1 MSKMDFSATADL
13 IRSGR
18 KPAFSDLSR
27 QHAQSLDECDPI
39 RHLRDEYIFPTRAS
53 LKGRALRPV
62 TSSPAA
68 TAADGTAHA
77 ASGQDR
83 EDKDVEDKD
92 GEDKDGAIYFCGN
105 SLGLQCRATRR
116 YIGAQLDTWA
126 SIGVNG
132 HFTDLEDSPL
142 VNWQDM
148 AAQCAAQSAGFMG
161 ALASEIVYMNTL
173 TTNIHLLLAAF
184 YRPTEKRHKIILEW
198 KPFPSDYYAIHSH
211 MQWHGLDPARSMV
224 EVWPAGETLHIP
236 TSRVLATID
245 EHADD
250 TALILLPGIQYYSGQ
265 LFDMATIT
273 RHAQARGIVV
283 GWDLA
288 HAAGNVDLSL
298 HEWNVDFAMWCTYKY
313 INAGPGSIA
322 GAFVHERH
330 GRVEWAPAAAD
341 GGDAQPRPV
350 FRPRLSGWYGG
361 DKSVR
366 FQMAKQFQPTPGA
379 GGFQVGNPSALDL
392 AALSGALSMFDEAGF
407 ANLRDKSLVL
417 TCYAEA
423 ALNQI
428 LADEQHAGTPA
439 FTVATPADPA
449 QRGAQLSILLRDGLL
464 DTVLDEFAR
473 EGIVCD
479 KRKPDV
485 LRVAPVPMYNT
496 FDEVWRFMEVLRRAL
511 GVPRR

>member
-1 MSKMDFSATADL
+1 MSKMDFSATADQ
-13 IRSGR
+13 IRSGK
-18 KPAFSDLSR
+18 KPAFRDFSR
-27 QHAQSLDECDPI
+27 QHARSLDDSDPI
-39 RHLRDEYIFPTRAS
+39 KHMRKEYIFPTKAS
-53 LKGRALRPV
+53 LKDKALKPV
-62 TSSPAA
+62 VSSAA
-68 TAADGTAHA
+68 AGANGTAHA
-77 ASGQDR
+77 ASGQ
-83 EDKDVEDKD
+83 EED
-92 GEDKDGAIYFCGN
+92 GEGAIYFCGN
-105 SLGLQCRATRR
+105 SLGLQSRATRR
-116 YIGAQLDTWA
+116 YINAQLDTWA

-148 AAQCAAQSAGFMG
+148 AAQCATQSAGFMG
-161 ALASEIVYMNTL
+161 ALPSEIVYMNTL

-211 MQWHGLDPARSMV
+211 IQWHGLDPARSMV
-224 EVWPAGETLHIP
+224 EIWPKDENLYIP
-236 TSRVLATID
+236 TSQVLTTID

-265 LFDMATIT
+265 LFDIPTIT
-273 RHAQARGIVV
+273 KYAQDRGIVV

-288 HAAGNVDLSL
+288 HAAGNVDLKL
-298 HEWNVDFAMWCTYKY
+298 HEWDVDFAMWCTYKY
-313 INAGPGSIA
+313 INSGPGSIA

-330 GRVEWAPAAAD
+330 GKVEWAPDSNSGD
-341 GGDAQPRPV
+341 GQPRPV

-379 GGFQVGNPSALDL
+379 GGFQIGNPSALDL
-392 AALSGALSMFDEAGF
+392 AALSGALSMFNEAGF
-407 ANLRDKSLVL
+407 ANLRNKSLVL

-423 ALNQI
+423 LLNQI
-428 LADEQHAGTPA
+428 LADEQGADKDRAAFIIVTPA
-439 FTVATPADPA
+439 STAE
-449 QRGAQLSILLRDGLL
+449 RGAQLSILLREGLL
-464 DTVLDEFAR
+464 DKVLDEFAE

-485 LRVAPVPMYNT
+485 LRVAPVAMYNS

>member
-1 MSKMDFSATADL
+1 MSRMDFSATAGQ
-13 IRSGR
+13 IRSGK
-18 KPAFSDLSR
+18 KPAFSDFSLE
-27 QHAQSLDECDPI
+27 HARSLDDSDPI
-39 RHLRDEYIFPTRAS
+39 KHLRNEYIFPTKAS
-53 LKGRALRPV
+53 LKGKALKPV
-62 TSSPAA
+62 ASSAA
-68 TAADGTAHA
+68 TVVNGTGTAHA
-77 ASGQDR
+77 ANGKDR
-83 EDKDVEDKD
+83 D
-92 GEDKDGAIYFCGN
+92 GDGAIYFCGN
-105 SLGLQCRATRR
+105 SLGLQSQATRR
-116 YIGAQLDTWA
+116 YINAQLDTWA

-132 HFTDLEDSPL
+132 HFIDLEDSPL

-148 AAQCAAQSAGFMG
+148 AAQCATQSAGFMG
-161 ALASEIVYMNTL
+161 ALPSEIVYMNTL

-211 MQWHGLDPARSMV
+211 IQWHNLDPAKSMV
-224 EVWPAGETLHIP
+224 EVWPKDESLYIP
-236 TSRVLATID
+236 TSQILATID
-245 EHADD
+245 EHAED

-265 LFDMATIT
+265 LFDIPTIT
-273 RHAQARGIVV
+273 KYAQDRGVVV

-288 HAAGNVDLSL
+288 HAAGNVDLKL

-330 GRVEWAPAAAD
+330 GKVEWAPDAD
-341 GGDAQPRPV
+341 SEDGQPKPV

-379 GGFQVGNPSALDL
+379 GGFQIGNPSALDL
-392 AALSGALSMFDEAGF
+392 AALSGALSMFNEAGF
-407 ANLRDKSLVL
+407 TNLRNKSLVL

-423 ALNQI
+423 MLNQI
-428 LADEQHAGTPA
+428 LADEQQAEKPA
-439 FTVATPADPA
+439 FTIITPANTA
-449 QRGAQLSILLRDGLL
+449 ERGAQLSILLRDGLL
-464 DTVLDEFAR
+464 DKVLEEFMG

-485 LRVAPVPMYNT
+485 LRVAPVPMYNS
-496 FDEVWRFMEVLRRAL
+496 FEEVWRFMEVLRRAI